1 MLTII
6 KKNKVLYNLLLK
18 VHRKISFIKR
28 YVTADRIVGE
38 KFVDDG
44 DRYLLLR
51 YKNSASGLMTMMLN
65 ALGWIHF
72 AESKNYK
79 LLIDIKNDF
88 ACYGGKAKTGWN
100 DFFLQPMVKNNFEE
114 KDIEEMI
121 ADGRCMVC
129 PNGNTRF
136 NLRFYD
142 TFYRKLSVFIK
153 PKIMFPQPRDY
164 KNNIELHRE
173 YSNLY
178 KKYIHF
184 NPKVMNYL
192 LEEYESI
199 LKDKGK
205 ILGII
210 ARGTDYV
217 QLKPSLHP
225 IQPSIDEIIS
235 KAKELRTDY
244 FWEYIYLATEE
255 KAIVERFE
263 EAFPGKILINKRSYY
278 DGDYS
283 NKYLC
288 EVKNEREDDEYL
300 RNLEYL
306 SSMNLLANCHMLIG
320 GMCGGSQAVLIM
332 RGDKPYEYLYLFDFG
347 DYK

>member
-65 ALGWIHF
+65 VLGWVRF

-79 LLIDIKNDF
+79 LIVDIKNDF
-88 ACYGGKAKTGWN
+88 SCYEGKADTGWN
-100 DFFLQPMVKNNFEE
+100 DFFLQPMVESNFEE
-114 KDIEEMI
+114 REIDQMI
-121 ADGRCMVC
+121 ADGRCLIC

-136 NLRFYD
+136 NLRYDNNFYQ
-142 TFYRKLSVFIK
+142 KLSFVIK
-153 PKIMFPQPRDY
+153 PQIMFPMPRDY
-164 KNNIELHRE
+164 KNNVKIHRE
-173 YSNLY
+173 YLKLY

-184 NPKVMNYL
+184 TPQVQRYL
-192 LEEYESI
+192 TEEHENI
-199 LKDKGK
+199 LKNKGK

-225 IQPSIDEIIS
+225 IQPSIEDLILE
-235 KAKELRTDY
+235 AKKLKNSN

-263 EAFPGKILINKRSYY
+263 EEFPEQILTNKRMYY

-288 EVKNEREDDEYL
+288 EVKKERENDEYL

-320 GMCGGSQAVLIM
+320 GMCGGSLAVLIM
-332 RGDKPYEYLYLFDFG
+332 RGDKPYEYLHLFDLG